1 MEHTRLSPPKCSTHE
16 KTSKITAT
24 RGTHTHTREA
34 RDQTRHSKNK
44 AKSQPAWGPPT
55 TERRGSRLD
64 LDPPS
69 HQQHSKNKQKT
80 QPPGVHQQQTGEGA
94 DPTLTPQITKHLL
107 KTNKITASRGTTPQ
121 RDDGAHPTLTHHNH

>member
-24 RGTHTHTREA
+24 RGTHTHQRGERSDSTFKK
-34 RDQTRHSKNK
+34 QSKITANR
-44 AKSQPAWGPPT
+44 GPPT